1 MCTLRCAIIQL
12 YFNLV
17 TKYSADDVIRNPSEP
32 RVGLALDGLFFRAAS
47 PPADL
52 LRQTQVK
59 KTWCLV
65 RLEGN
70 WIESASTFS
79 CDHPPADDCR
89 FFRTVF
95 FRRIQIRRSFLPSRT
110 MNSFPGKKKLL
121 NRHQQRLV
129 EQFPLGY
136 ATCFLKIF
144 FVDFAKRTTGA
155 EWALRAM
162 R

>member
-1 MCTLRCAIIQL
+1 MRCAIIQL
-12 YFNLV
+12 YFDLV

-110 MNSFPGKKKLL
+110 MNSFPGKKVVKSTPTAACRAVSTWLRDL
-121 NRHQQRLV
+121 
-129 EQFPLGY
+129 
-136 ATCFLKIF
+136 FLKDLF
-144 FVDFAKRTTGA
+144 CR
-155 EWALRAM
+155 LRQKDH
-162 R
+162 RR